1 MKKMINI
8 FVKLLMYP
16 NHLKCLFPS
25 LNQENNTVDKIDTS
39 STALD
44 DTTTTLL
51 SPTPVS
57 KTASEIVKEECKLN
71 SDNLNNSGLSV
82 VSRLHEKTFSRAEYS
97 SNYGN
102 LI

>member
-8 FVKLLMYP
+8 FVKLLIYP
-16 NHLKCLFPS
+16 NHLKCLFSS
-25 LNQENNTVDKIDTS
+25 LNQENNTVDTS